1 MASADLTRR
10 LSPAQ
15 LFWSNALELHTD
27 TQQMPGDHPVVDVV
41 AGTARHNNVLI
52 VHLLHT
58 FAFFTVVFVP
68 LSSFMDGMAG
78 WADSLEGVDLLR
90 CVPSASLCAPPPLSS
105 SSGLYIPVVGWNDVV
120 AGLGEPMMNAVS
132 ECQALVPD
140 THRRRPRRLLCT

>member
-68 LSSFMDGMAG
+68 LSSFMDGMEDGRIA
-78 WADSLEGVDLLR
+78 WRESIFFAVYRQPAFVLHHHCHLPAASTF
-90 CVPSASLCAPPPLSS
+90 PSS
-105 SSGLYIPVVGWNDVV
+105 VG
-120 AGLGEPMMNAVS
+120 MM
-132 ECQALVPD
+132 L
-140 THRRRPRRLLCT
+140 